1 MSKIKSCSEG
11 KVGDKLMFDKS
22 GYSPTITRVEKQ
34 PMGGVMYHLE
44 DGGSISTNEGCWKY
58 FTIIEKEK

>member
-22 GYSPTITRVEKQ
+22 RYTTTITKVEKQ
-34 PMGGVMYHLE
+34 PMGVMYYLE
-44 DGGSISTNEGCWKY
+44 DGGSISTNEGGWKY
-58 FTIIEKEK
+58 FTIIERGK